1 MIASAVSARRAQTS
15 GPPDQHLAG
24 WVRIRDIQENRPP
37 SYRRTVCRRQAIDA
51 RLIDKAAQKAP
62 IPHGRNVGSR
72 ETSSAGGFF
81 ILAYA
86 LSWWPWIL
94 YALGLTPNPIASF
107 GLLALVWTVV
117 AVLVVVITGPT
128 DLSRKYRKQEEALP
142 GSEPASG
149 KRGV

>member
-1 MIASAVSARRAQTS
+1 MALVKRH
-15 GPPDQHLAG
+15 PLA
-24 WVRIRDIQENRPP
+24 
-37 SYRRTVCRRQAIDA
+37 A
-51 RLIDKAAQKAP
+51 
-62 IPHGRNVGSR
+62 
-72 ETSSAGGFF
+72 FF

-94 YALGLTPNPIASF
+94 YALGLFPNPIASF

-117 AVLVVVITGPT
+117 AILVVVITGPT

-142 GSEPASG
+142 GSEPVSG